1 MKIINQLNKKN
12 METKEKKEIKD
23 KALDA
28 LSLLNQ
34 RGKGH
39 KDKAIELI
47 WQIYLS
53 ID

>member
-1 MKIINQLNKKN
+1 MKIINQLNKKI
-12 METKEKKEIKD
+12 MEKKEIKD
-23 KALDA
+23 KALSA

-34 RGKGH
+34 RGKGN

>member
-1 MKIINQLNKKN
+1 MEKREMKN
-12 METKEKKEIKD
+12 